1 MTAPPRALITG
12 ITGQDGWYLSRL
24 LLADGYQVFGLVHGG
39 DVAPVPDEVV
49 AIGGDLGQSADMKAA
64 IDYAQ
69 PDEVYNLAGISS
81 VALSWQ
87 EPVLTAEVTGIGLL
101 RVITAVSALSESR
114 GRKSRIIQASSAE
127 IFGDAVGAQTEDS
140 PMKPMTPYGA
150 AKAFAHDLARIYRR
164 AGIPISTAI
173 LYSHESPRRP
183 ETFVTR
189 KITRT
194 VARIARG
201 EPVRLCLGNL
211 EARRDWGFA
220 GDYARALQLIGR
232 HPAADDY
239 IVSSGEGHTVADFV
253 AAAFRR
259 IGITD
264 WSTFVDIDPS
274 LRRPVDP
281 SDQQGD
287 SSKIRKELG
296 WHPSK
301 SFEELVNDM
310 VDADLQLIDSAS
322 PSPG

>member
-1 MTAPPRALITG
+1 MTVPPRALITG

-24 LLADGYQVFGLVHGG
+24 LLADGYQVYGLVHGG
-39 DVAPVPDEVV
+39 DATSVPDDVIV
-49 AIGGDLGQSADMKAA
+49 IGGDLAQSADIQAA

-101 RVITAVSALSESR
+101 RVITAISASSER
-114 GRKSRIIQASSAE
+114 HGRQSRIVQASSAE
-127 IFGDAVGAQTEDS
+127 IFGNAVGPQTENS
-140 PMKPMTPYGA
+140 PTKPATPYGA
-150 AKAFAHDLARIYRR
+150 AKAFAHDLARVYRG
-164 AGIPISTAI
+164 AGVPVSTAI

-201 EPVRLCLGNL
+201 ESVRLRLGNL
-211 EARRDWGFA
+211 ETRRDWGFA

-232 HPAADDY
+232 YAVADDF
-239 IVSSGEGHTVADFV
+239 IVATGESHTVADFV
-253 AAAFRR
+253 ASAFRR
-259 IGITD
+259 IGVTD
-264 WSTFVDIDPS
+264 WGALVDIDPM

-281 SDQQGD
+281 SDQRGD

-296 WHPSK
+296 WRPSK
-301 SFEELVNDM
+301 SFEELVYEM
-310 VDADLQLIDSAS
+310 VDADLKLIDSAS
-322 PSPG
+322 PLPG

>member
-12 ITGQDGWYLSRL
+12 VTGQDGWYLSRL
-24 LLADGYQVFGLVHGG
+24 LLADGYQVFGLAHGDG
-39 DVAPVPDEVV
+39 APLPDDVIIIA
-49 AIGGDLGQSADMKAA
+49 GDLAQSADVHSAV
-64 IDYAQ
+64 DYAQ

-87 EPVLTAEVTGIGLL
+87 EPMLTAEVTGVGLL
-101 RVITAVSALSESR
+101 RVITAVSALCERR
-114 GRKSRIIQASSAE
+114 GSPSRIVQASSAE
-127 IFGDAVGAQTEDS
+127 IFGDAVGAQTENS
-140 PMKPMTPYGA
+140 PMTPVTPYGA
-150 AKAFAHDLARIYRR
+150 AKAFAHDLARVYRR
-164 AGIPISTAI
+164 AGVSISTAI

-201 EPVRLCLGNL
+201 ESVRLRLGNL
-211 EARRDWGFA
+211 ERCRDWGFA
-220 GDYARALQLIGR
+220 GDYAHALQLIGR
-232 HPAADDY
+232 HPVADDF
-239 IVSSGEGHTVADFV
+239 IVSSGESHTIAEFV
-253 AAAFRR
+253 ATAFRR

-264 WSTFVDIDPS
+264 WDTLVDIDPM
-274 LRRPVDP
+274 LQRPVDP
-281 SDQQGD
+281 PDQRGD

-310 VDADLQLIDSAS
+310 VDADLRLIDSTS
-322 PSPG
+322 PLPG